1 MANSEL
7 GYPGSLFRYSGRP
20 NRGPI
25 VSIRNIILS
34 VEQRTTAIATWL
46 ACLMLVVAALAGLYQ
61 IISRFVIQQPA
72 EWSEVT
78 VRISLIWMVFL
89 GIPLAFRQGAMIS
102 VDLLYRKS
110 EPRLRRAL
118 DWLIFLTSLTLMLAI
133 LWWGY
138 DYTYRT
144 RFQTI
149 PGLEFLTMLWAY
161 SAMPVGAAFS
171 LVAILG
177 QLLDPRHRELET
189 AQ

>member
-1 MANSEL
+1 M
-7 GYPGSLFRYSGRP
+7 
-20 NRGPI
+20 
-25 VSIRNIILS
+25 RNIILAI
-34 VEQRTTAIATWL
+34 EQRTTAFAMWC
-46 ACLMLVVAALAGLYQ
+46 AGLMLVVAAASGLWQ
-61 IISRFVIQQPA
+61 IISRFVIEQPA

-78 VRISLIWMVFL
+78 VRFALIWMVFL
-89 GIPLAFRQGAMIS
+89 GIPTAFRQGAMIS

-110 EPRLRRAL
+110 TPRVRRAL
-118 DWLIFLTSLTLMLAI
+118 DWLIFIASTILMVAI

-149 PGLEFLTMLWAY
+149 PGIEILTMVWAY
-161 SAMPVGAAFS
+161 SAMPVGAVFS
-171 LVAILG
+171 LLAILG

>member
-1 MANSEL
+1 M
-7 GYPGSLFRYSGRP
+7 
-20 NRGPI
+20 
-25 VSIRNIILS
+25 SIRSILLA
-34 VEQRTTAIATWL
+34 VEQRTTAFAMWC
-46 ACLMLVVAALAGLYQ
+46 ACAMLVIAAFAGLYQ
-61 IISRFVIQQPA
+61 IISRFVIEQPA

-78 VRISLIWMVFL
+78 VRFALIWMVFL
-89 GIPLAFRQGAMIS
+89 GIPMAFRQGAMIS

-110 EPRLRRAL
+110 GPRLRRVL
-118 DWLIFLTSLTLMLAI
+118 DAMILVTSTILMIAI

-149 PGLEFLTMLWAY
+149 PGIEIITMVWAY

-171 LVAILG
+171 LLAILG
-177 QLLDPRHRELET
+177 QWFDPRHRELDV

>member
-1 MANSEL
+1 M
-7 GYPGSLFRYSGRP
+7 RD
-20 NRGPI
+20 
-25 VSIRNIILS
+25 IILTI
-34 VEQRTTAIATWL
+34 ERHTTGFAMWCAG
-46 ACLMLVVAALAGLYQ
+46 LMLVIASLAGFYQ
-61 IISRFVIQQPA
+61 IISRFVLEQPA

-78 VRISLIWMVFL
+78 VRFSLIWMVFL
-89 GIPLAFRQGAMIS
+89 GIPTAFRQGAMLS

-110 EPRLRRAL
+110 GPRLRRAL
-118 DWLIFLTSLTLMLAI
+118 DWVIFLASLVLMLAI
-133 LWWGY
+133 LGWGY

-149 PGLEFLTMLWAY
+149 PGLEFLTMVWAY

-171 LVAILG
+171 LLAILG

>member
-1 MANSEL
+1 M
-7 GYPGSLFRYSGRP
+7 RD
-20 NRGPI
+20 
-25 VSIRNIILS
+25 IILAI
-34 VEQRTTAIATWL
+34 EQRTTAL
-46 ACLMLVVAALAGLYQ
+46 AMLGAGIMLVVASVSGLWQ
-61 IISRFVIQQPA
+61 IISRFVIEQPA

-110 EPRLRRAL
+110 GPRLRRAL

-149 PGLEFLTMLWAY
+149 PGLEFLTMVWAY

-177 QLLDPRHRELET
+177 QLLDPR
-189 AQ
+189 